1 MAETKIE
8 SKSEFATLVAKMKQ
22 ALSTFESDSDKVANA
37 GTKAEDYDGIPV
49 SSAANKLKSNFDNI
63 KKDMSTAITNINN
76 YANDILGFDV
86 NDFLANGGEVSIKY
100 EDLFKSDGSA
110 EGNAQVIW
118 NFLKYKGLS
127 DAAAAGVLGNIQ
139 AECSFRLDA
148 VGDGGTSYGLIQ
160 WHNGRWDN
168 LRNYCAQH
176 GLDPSTLQGQLEFLW
191 AESLDPNTSYG
202 RGLTGRGF
210 YTTNSAVDAAVAFHD
225 VVERSASSAE
235 TVRNKRGGYAQNW
248 YNKFN
253 GTGPGNVDGSLT
265 LSSKNWTSLANGSS
279 SSGYSSSGAYVSSG
293 SSGSYYSGSPS
304 TSSTP
309 GSSTTTTTTTSPTTT
324 TEPETTTPTRD
335 ELIDKME
342 EIKAEKV
349 KLNFGKSDV
358 DTSKFSDDEEA
369 GYRVTTGHMSYELTD
384 DDIDLL
390 CSVVAASGGKGYNDS
405 LAIVSSILNR
415 CEDKAYMNIYGVDP
429 IAQITAKG
437 EMSAY
442 GSGDFKS
449 YLKNSSSI
457 PSEVRDAVKAALAG
471 VRNHNKTTFDLTA
484 GSGSGSGSSDSSVG
498 TTSAGSLLDDLRKAN
513 EEFRANNQGN
523 VVPDGEKAVEPS
535 PEGEIIDNQLE
546 LDELGIKV
554 KDNELIIE

>member
-1 MAETKIE
+1 MADTKIE
-8 SKSEFATLVAKMKQ
+8 SKSEFATAVAKMKQ

-37 GTKAEDYDGIPV
+37 GTKAEDYDGISV
-49 SSAANKLKSNFDNI
+49 SSAANKLKNNFDNI
-63 KKDMSTAITNINN
+63 KKDMNTAITNINN

-100 EDLFKSDGSA
+100 EDLFKTDGSA

-148 VGDGGTSYGLIQ
+148 VGDGGTSFGLIQ
-160 WHNGRWDN
+160 WHNSRCDN
-168 LRNYCAQH
+168 LKNYCAQH
-176 GLDPSTLQGQLEFLW
+176 GLDPSSLQGQLEFLW
-191 AESLDPNTSYG
+191 AESLDPNTGYG
-202 RGLTGRGF
+202 KGLTGRGF

-265 LSSKNWTSLANGSS
+265 LSSKNWTSLVNGSS
-279 SSGYSSSGAYVSSG
+279 SGSYSSSGAYVSSSG

-304 TSSTP
+304 TSSSP
-309 GSSTTTTTTTSPTTT
+309 STTTTTPTPTPT
-324 TEPETTTPTRD
+324 PAPVPEETTPTRD
-335 ELIDKME
+335 ALIEKME
-342 EIKAEKV
+342 ELKAEKV
-349 KLNFGKSDV
+349 KLDFGSKDV
-358 DTSKFSDDEEA
+358 DTSKFKDNDEV
-369 GYRVTTGHMSYELTD
+369 GYKVTTGHMSYELTD
-384 DDIDLL
+384 DDVDLL
-390 CSVVAASGGKGYNDS
+390 CSVVAASGGKGYDDS

-415 CEDKAYMNIYGVDP
+415 CEDKAYLNIYGVDP

-437 EMSAY
+437 EFSAY
-442 GSGDFKS
+442 GSGDFKT
-449 YLKNSSSI
+449 YLKNASSV
-457 PSEVRDAVKAALAG
+457 PSEVREAVKAALNG
-471 VRNHNKTTFDLTA
+471 VRNHNKTTFDLKAASSTSSES
-484 GSGSGSGSSDSSVG
+484 SGSTGSSSSSG
-498 TTSAGSLLDDLRKAN
+498 GLLEELRKSN
-513 EEFRANNQGN
+513 EEFKAKNGETI
-523 VVPDGEKAVEPS
+523 VPDEGKNIEPS
-535 PEGEIIDNQLE
+535 PENDIIQNQLE

>member
-309 GSSTTTTTTTSPTTT
+309 GSSTTTTTTTPTTT

-358 DTSKFSDDEEA
+358 DISKFSDDEEA